1 MAIPKKEKVATERDN
16 NERELMIKKIIRFI
30 VAFAGASLVYA
41 VMLYLLQDRL
51 LFVPDRFYISPTEAG
66 LSMFKENPIKTTD
79 GRYIMSW
86 YAKGKEDKPLI
97 LFFHGNAWQVAFFA
111 PDLKPYI
118 ESGYS
123 ILMPEYRGFAGSAGH
138 LGEKEMYADAEMW
151 FDYAKKDLE
160 HNEIIVMGYSM
171 GTAPASRLAALRS
184 PAAVVLMAPFYSL
197 LREVEDKH
205 IPLAPQL
212 LTRRLESYKYIS
224 AYTGKLLVI
233 HGKKDRLISFRQGRD
248 LFDLAPSGQKMFHLF
263 GDANHHTLYFNNKY
277 HQFVLQWLDNLPLGK

>member
-1 MAIPKKEKVATERDN
+1 
-16 NERELMIKKIIRFI
+16 MIKKIIRFI

-51 LFVPDRFYISPTEAG
+51 LFVPDRFYISPTEAE
-66 LSMFKENPIKTTD
+66 LSAFKEMPRKTAD
-79 GRYIMSW
+79 GSRIMSW
-86 YAKGKEDKPLI
+86 YAKGNEDKPLI

-111 PDLKPYI
+111 LYLKPYI

-123 ILMPEYRGFAGSAGH
+123 VLMPEYRGFAGSEGH

-151 FDYAKKDLE
+151 FDYAKKDLG

-184 PAAVVLMAPFYSL
+184 PSAVVLMAPFYSL

-212 LTRRLESYKYIS
+212 LTRHLESYKYIS
-224 AYTGKLLVI
+224 AYIGKLLVV
-233 HGKKDRLISFRQGRD
+233 HGKKDRLISFYQGRD
-248 LFDLAPSGQKMFHLF
+248 LFDLAPSERKVFYLF
-263 GDANHHTLYFNNKY
+263 EDANHHTLYFNDKY
-277 HQFVLQWLDNLPLGK
+277 HQFILQWLENLPSDK